1 MRRTLHQF
9 HGAPKLA
16 AAGRLA
22 RATGVEYPAAAMKPD
37 ELGPMRTLLL
47 QRRAE
52 LLKGGDVPVEFEQH
66 EVVTRPDEDAAPL
79 VEMTQVIASNRN
91 RARTAAL
98 AAIDEALRR
107 MTEDPEEFGLC
118 ETCDEP
124 IAQRRLLLVPEA
136 TLCATC
142 QREDEQANSP
152 RGRSRRHLT
161 DYR

>member
-1 MRRTLHQF
+1 MSL
-9 HGAPKLA
+9 APKLA
-16 AAGRLA
+16 AVGRLA
-22 RATGVEYPAAAMKPD
+22 AATGVEYPAAAMKPD

-52 LLKGGDVPVEFEQH
+52 LLKGGDVPVEFEQS

-98 AAIDEALRR
+98 AAIDDALRR
-107 MTEDPEEFGLC
+107 MADDPEEFGVC
-118 ETCDEP
+118 EACDEP

-142 QREDEQANSP
+142 QREDEQANST

-161 DYR
+161 DFR